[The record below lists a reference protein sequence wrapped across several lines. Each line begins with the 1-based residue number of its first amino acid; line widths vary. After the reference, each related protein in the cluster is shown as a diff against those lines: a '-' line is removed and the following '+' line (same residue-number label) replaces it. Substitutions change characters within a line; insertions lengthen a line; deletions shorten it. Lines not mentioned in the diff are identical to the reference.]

1 MESSD
6 EQIGQQNR
14 WVDRFAVF
22 VLCGLAIL
30 ALLIVRD
37 YGISNDEEVQHRYG
51 ELIVDYYASGFRDT
65 ALFNYKNLYLYGG
78 LFDILAVGA
87 AKLLPFDVF
96 VIRHVM
102 SAMTGIAGIAGA
114 WATARLVAGPRA
126 GLIALIALAIC
137 GPYFGGMFN
146 HTKDV
151 PFAAAVIWAIYFLL
165 RAARDLPA
173 PRWRDVIGFG
183 LMLGAATGLRAMGLL
198 LVGYAGVLVLMSVPR
213 PFRVADSVAFLPRSA
228 LRFAPAIVIGY
239 VIMIAA
245 WPWAWLAPLN
255 PLRAIFSFAHFHYEI
270 RTIVAGEIYRMAD
283 VPWWYVP
290 FYLLIKVPLVVYS
303 GVLLAIAASVLAF
316 ARDGLSGLHR
326 RHVETAFL
334 VFVAIFPVLCEAIA
348 EGPAF
353 TGMRHF
359 LFILPPLAVI
369 AGIGFDATL
378 NALSPRRWLEA
389 GAAAALLLIFASNVS
404 VLVRLH
410 PYEYMFYN
418 PMVGGLEGAARRYEM
433 DYWVNMMPE
442 AVRVLHDYLGLAAEK
457 SPRIYTVGVCGEKFS
472 FENYA
477 DKRLQASP
485 GWLEADFFIAPTQ
498 MNCDRLVDGRVV
510 ATIRRLGVPIGVV
523 KDRRG
528 LTQKALNQPFDHS
541 LK

>member
-1 MESSD
+1 MESGI
-6 EQIGQQNR
+6 QR
-14 WVDRFAVF
+14 VWDRSCIADRLAFAILGGLF
-22 VLCGLAIL
+22 VLAVL
-30 ALLIVRD
+30 VFRD

-51 ELIVDYYASGFRDT
+51 ELIINYYASGFRDT

-78 LFDILAVGA
+78 LFDVLAVGA
-87 AKLLPFDVF
+87 AKLLPFDPF
-96 VIRHVM
+96 LIRHFL
-102 SAMTGIAGIAGA
+102 SAMIGVAGIAGA
-114 WATARLVAGPRA
+114 WATARLIAGPRA
-126 GLIALIALAIC
+126 GLIALIALAVC

-151 PFAAAVIWAIYFLL
+151 PFAAAMIGAIYFLL

-198 LVGYAGVLVLMSVPR
+198 LIGYAGLLVLMSVPR
-213 PFRVADSVAFLPRSA
+213 PFRFVDGAVFLSKSA
-228 LRFAPAIVIGY
+228 LRFAPAVLIGY
-239 VIMIAA
+239 LLMIAA
-245 WPWAWLAPLN
+245 WPWAWLAPFN

-270 RTIVAGEIYRMAD
+270 RTIVAGEVYRMAD

-290 FYLLIKVPLVVYS
+290 FYLLIKVPLVVYA
-303 GVLLAIAASVLAF
+303 GALCALVASVWAL
-316 ARDGLSGLHR
+316 ARDGLSKLPR

-334 VFVAIFPVLCEAIA
+334 VFVAVFPVLCEAIA

-359 LFILPPLAVI
+359 MFVLPPLAVL
-369 AGIGFDATL
+369 AGIGFDALLT
-378 NALSPRRWLEA
+378 ALSPRRWI
-389 GAAAALLLIFASNVS
+389 AAAAASALMLSFAWNAS

-418 PMVGGLEGAARRYEM
+418 PLVGGLEGAARQYEM

-442 AVRVLHDYLGLAAEK
+442 AVRALHDYLGLAQEK
-457 SPRIYTVGVCGEKFS
+457 SQRVYTVGVCGEKFS
-472 FENYA
+472 FDNYA

-498 MNCDRLVDGRVV
+498 MNCDRLVDGRVI
-510 ATIRRLGVPIGVV
+510 ATIKRFGVPIGVV

-528 LTQKALNQPFDHS
+528 LTQKALNQPFDRVQR
-541 LK
+541 